1 MVTQLKSWRE
11 QDYYEIL
18 EISPKATEEETR
30 VAYEKLKVIYTPN
43 APGITVLF
51 TPEEVKKIHDKVEEA
66 YRVLRDPRS
75 QRDYDLVLRGEGAMP
90 AVPPP
95 SATVTHRILSSKEIN
110 EALGDAEI
118 TWSGEQLR
126 NIRRHL
132 SLEFDE
138 VAAQTKVGKHN
149 LKAIEE
155 EDFEA
160 LPAPVYL
167 KGFLRTYA
175 KALGLDPHRVTEDY
189 IEGIKGKGYQKD

>member
-18 EISPKATEEETR
+18 EISPKAAEEEIR
-30 VAYEKLKVIYTPN
+30 IAYEKLHTIYTPN
-43 APGITVLF
+43 SPGITVLF
-51 TPEEVKKIHDKVEEA
+51 TPEEVKEIHDKIEEA
-66 YRVLRDPRS
+66 YRILRDPRS
-75 QRDYDLVLRGEGAMP
+75 QRDYDLVLRGEGEMP
-90 AVPPP
+90 AAPTP
-95 SATVTHRILSSKEIN
+95 SAPVTNRILSPKEIS

-126 NIRRHL
+126 NIRQYL

-155 EDFEA
+155 EDTEA

-189 IEGIKGKGYQKD
+189 IEGIKGKGYLKD

>member
-1 MVTQLKSWRE
+1 MVTRLKSWRE

-18 EISPKATEEETR
+18 EISPKATEEEVR
-30 VAYEKLKVIYTPN
+30 VAYEKLHLIYTPTS
-43 APGITVLF
+43 PGITVLF
-51 TPEEVKKIHDKVEEA
+51 TPEEVKEIHDKVEEA
-66 YRVLRDPRS
+66 YRVLRDPRT
-75 QRDYDLVLRGEGAMP
+75 QRDYDLMLRGEGAMP
-90 AVPPP
+90 AAPPP
-95 SATVTHRILSSKEIN
+95 SATVTHRILSSKEIK

-118 TWSGEQLR
+118 TWSGKQLR
-126 NIRRHL
+126 NIRQHL
-132 SLEFDE
+132 SLDFDE

-155 EDFEA
+155 EDIEA

-189 IEGIKGKGYQKD
+189 LEGIKWKGYKKD

>member
-18 EISPKATEEETR
+18 EIGPKATEEEIR
-30 VAYEKLKVIYTPN
+30 IAYEKLHLIYTPN
-43 APGITVLF
+43 SPGITVLF
-51 TPEEVKKIHDKVEEA
+51 TPEVVKEIHDKIEEA

-75 QRDYDLVLRGEGAMP
+75 QRDYDLVLRGEGEMP
-90 AVPPP
+90 AAPHP
-95 SATVTHRILSSKEIN
+95 SATVTNRILSPKEISD
-110 EALGDAEI
+110 ALGDAEI

-126 NIRRHL
+126 NIRKHL

-155 EDFEA
+155 GDIEA

-175 KALGLDPHRVTEDY
+175 KALGLDPQRVTEDY

>member
-11 QDYYEIL
+11 QNYYEIL
-18 EISPKATEEETR
+18 EISSKAAEEEIR
-30 VAYEKLKVIYTPN
+30 VAYEKLHTIYTPN
-43 APGITVLF
+43 SPGITLF
-51 TPEEVKKIHDKVEEA
+51 FNAEEVKEIHDKIEEA

-90 AVPPP
+90 PAP
-95 SATVTHRILSSKEIN
+95 SPGATVTQRILSSKEIK

-126 NIRRHL
+126 NIRQHL
-132 SLEFDE
+132 SLELNE
-138 VAAQTKVGKHN
+138 VSAQTKVGKHN
-149 LKAIEE
+149 LKTIEE
-155 EDFEA
+155 EDIEV
-160 LPAPVYL
+160 LPPLVYL

-175 KALGLDPHRVTEDY
+175 KALGLDPHQVTEDY

>member
-1 MVTQLKSWRE
+1 MVTRLKSWRE
-11 QDYYEIL
+11 HDYYEIL
-18 EISPKATEEETR
+18 EISPKATEEEVR

-43 APGITVLF
+43 SPGITVLF
-51 TPEEVKKIHDKVEEA
+51 TPEEVKEIHDKVEEA
-66 YRVLRDPRS
+66 YRVLRDPRT
-75 QRDYDLVLRGEGAMP
+75 QRDYDLMLRGEGEMP
-90 AVPPP
+90 TAPPP
-95 SATVTHRILSSKEIN
+95 SATVTHRILSSKEIS

-118 TWSGEQLR
+118 PWSGEQLR
-126 NIRRHL
+126 TIRKHL

-155 EDFEA
+155 EDIEA

-175 KALGLDPHRVTEDY
+175 KALGLDPHRVTADY
-189 IEGIKGKGYQKD
+189 IDGISGKGYQKD